1 MLATLAPLI
10 PGAQHW
16 PQFTYNV
23 NAYQARLSMVEVQ
36 SSASIFFAGMA
47 GTRLPI
53 AVAHGEGFAD
63 FSRQGNAAEVT
74 AVLRFTDNH
83 GQVTERF
90 PFNPNGSPQGLAG
103 VTTADGR
110 FTAFMPHPERVFRN
124 VQLSYSPLGKDGDSP
139 WLRLWQNARHWL
151 G

>member
-1 MLATLAPLI
+1 
-10 PGAQHW
+10 
-16 PQFTYNV
+16 
-23 NAYQARLSMVEVQ
+23 
-36 SSASIFFAGMA
+36 
-47 GTRLPI
+47 
-53 AVAHGEGFAD
+53 
-63 FSRQGNAAEVT
+63 
-74 AVLRFTDNH
+74 
-83 GQVTERF
+83 VTERF

-124 VQLSYSPLGKDGDSP
+124 IQFSYAPLGKDGDSP